1 MQIEYF
7 RFGITMPKS
16 PVMNHT
22 ADRDHGAVAPST
34 YYAFALLFLLYM
46 FDYIDRLVIVSLFPF
61 LKRDWGLTDAQCGL
75 LVSAVYR
82 SILIFSLPVSVL
94 IDRWSRKKSI
104 GLMAL
109 FWGAASLGCAFTRN
123 FSQLFCARTAI
134 GIGEAGYAPGGT
146 AMISAMFSQ
155 QSRARMLGIWNA
167 SIPLG
172 SALGIVLGGFIA
184 EHFGW
189 RHAFGIV
196 ALPGMITALFFFYV
210 KDYQTI
216 ALVHTKRQKSGQ
228 SRIQM
233 KLIDIVGQFTRNR
246 TLVFNNLAF
255 AANAFVTTSLLTW
268 LPTYYHRI
276 EMLPMDKAATK
287 GGSIMLLALAGA
299 PLGGF
304 LADKW
309 LKRRKN
315 ARSLFPALSSLV
327 TAVALL
333 VAFTILPG
341 HAQYAILLFT
351 GITAIAFVPAAVA
364 VTQDVVHPGLRAV
377 SLSLCVII
385 QHLLGSALGPPVI
398 GILSDA
404 YGLETALRFL
414 PCFTFL
420 GSILFFAASVFYEQ
434 DVERVEKVEIIM

>member
-1 MQIEYF
+1 MQVEYY
-7 RFGITMPKS
+7 RFGITMRKS
-16 PVMNHT
+16 PVMNPT
-22 ADRDHGAVAPST
+22 ADRDPGAVTPST

-75 LVSAVYR
+75 LVSAVYW
-82 SILIFSLPVSVL
+82 SILIFSLPVSIL

-123 FSQLFCARTAI
+123 FSQLICARTAI

-146 AMISAMFSQ
+146 AMISAMFPQ

-196 ALPGMITALFFFYV
+196 ALPGMIAALFFFYV

-216 ALVHTKRQKSGQ
+216 ALVHTKRQESGQ

-233 KLIDIVGQFTRNR
+233 KLIDIVRQFTKNR

-287 GGSIMLLALAGA
+287 GGSIMLLALVGA

-309 LKRRKN
+309 LKRRKC
-315 ARSLFPALSSLV
+315 P
-327 TAVALL
+327 
-333 VAFTILPG
+333 
-341 HAQYAILLFT
+341 
-351 GITAIAFVPAAVA
+351 IAFSGPFFFSHRGCPFGCLYNSTGPCSIRDIALYRY
-364 VTQDVVHPGLRAV
+364 HRHCFCPGR
-377 SLSLCVII
+377 
-385 QHLLGSALGPPVI
+385 GGGNPGRGPPRPA
-398 GILSDA
+398 GRILEFVRNRPASF
-404 YGLETALRFL
+404 GKRFGPACNRYFIRRL
-414 PCFTFL
+414 W
-420 GSILFFAASVFYEQ
+420 S
-434 DVERVEKVEIIM
+434 